1 MKDAGKPLL
10 LRGLKLNHTKSSI
23 KSAYLLDTDGR
34 ERLAFGIEPA
44 TTKYPLRLARYLA
57 LAEFIRAELERK
69 GALSL
74 LDVGCGIGKLRLA
87 CPLDKIDY
95 TGIDVRTTS
104 LEIALQNGY
113 NRVLQA
119 NLVGA
124 LPFASESFDVLV
136 CSHVLEHL
144 PNPEL
149 QVSEMLRVL
158 RPGGLYLMGVPMS
171 WWWTRW
177 LRIHA
182 LPLFVPEKKPEV
194 LASSFGHVTFFTM
207 PRLRALLKDFEI
219 VDIRGFRF
227 FSSRHLPLENWW
239 WYYRLNTL
247 WGRTFPRLTADV
259 NFAAR
264 KPTA

>member
-1 MKDAGKPLL
+1 MSNAF
-10 LRGLKLNHTKSSI
+10 
-23 KSAYLLDTDGR
+23 LLDADGR

-44 TTKYPLRLARYLA
+44 TTKYPLRLARYVAFAQFL
-57 LAEFIRAELERK
+57 RAEHERK
-69 GALSL
+69 GKLRL
-74 LDVGCGIGKLRLA
+74 LDVGCGIGKLRRA
-87 CPLDKIDY
+87 CPADGIEF
-95 TGIDVRTTS
+95 TGIDVRAAS
-104 LEIALQNGY
+104 LEIARRNGY
-113 NRVLQA
+113 ARLLQG

-144 PNPEL
+144 PNPEHP
-149 QVSEMLRVL
+149 VSEILRVL
-158 RPGGLYLMGVPMS
+158 RPGGLFLTGVPMS

-182 LPLFVPEKKPEV
+182 LPLLVPEKRQEV
-194 LASSFGHVTFFTM
+194 LAANFGHVTFFTM
-207 PRLRALLKDFEI
+207 PSLRALLKDFEI

-239 WYYRLNTL
+239 WYHRLNTL

-259 NFAAR
+259 NIVAR
-264 KPTA
+264 KRAA